1 MRLDDIEIRKMH
13 PSEAEKVAEVDSYAY
28 QNDPIPLVIYQSNS
42 EEARKTREKNLI
54 GMYTNNPQETYVA
67 LLQYK
72 VIGLIRSFPCT
83 GLFKQLEYAE
93 GEHEHILNNK
103 IEELTQEQR
112 QKWWYMTMKKHDL
125 QTPHSHVGPF
135 AVLPEYQGKGVG
147 SKLFEEYL
155 KRNTGTTCYLE
166 TFTETNAEFYQ
177 KRGYAL
183 IETDDVLGLKGYFLR
198 KD

>member
-1 MRLDDIEIRKMH
+1 MKLDDIEIRKMH
-13 PSEAEKVAEVDSYAY
+13 ASEAEKVAEVDSYAY
-28 QNDPIPLVIYQSNS
+28 QNDPITVAIYQFNS

-72 VIGLIRSFPCT
+72 IIGLIRSFPCT

-93 GEHEHILNNK
+93 GELEHFLNNK
-103 IEELTQEQR
+103 IEELTKEQR
-112 QKWWYMTMKKHDL
+112 HKWWLLTMKKHDL
-125 QTPHSHVGPF
+125 QIPHSHVGPF

-147 SKLFEEYL
+147 SKLFDDYL
-155 KRNTGTTCYLE
+155 KRSTGTTCYLE
-166 TFTETNAEFYQ
+166 TFTETNAGFYQ
-177 KRGYAL
+177 KRGYTL
-183 IETDDVLGLKGYFLR
+183 IETDDVLGMKGYFLR